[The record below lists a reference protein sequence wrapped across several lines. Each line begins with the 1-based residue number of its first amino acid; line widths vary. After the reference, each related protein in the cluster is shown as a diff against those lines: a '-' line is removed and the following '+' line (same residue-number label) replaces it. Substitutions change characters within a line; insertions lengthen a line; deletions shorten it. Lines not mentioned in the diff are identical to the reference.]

1 MFGDYLKQLRVQ
13 QGLTQ
18 RELATKLNLSNPE
31 FVSVDSVSVSRWERN
46 TTTPNT
52 IKAIKVLR
60 ELTLD
65 LKPFILS
72 IPSPEDEIFLDDIL
86 YTRFRSQRSL
96 LMMSDYEELKP
107 SEEIEITEE
116 TLFEDEIDAHLT
128 RLENFFLN
136 ADSHYPR
143 MISI

>member
-1 MFGDYLKQLRVQ
+1 MFGDYLKQFRVQ
-13 QGLTQ
+13 QGLPQ

-65 LKPFILS
+65 LKPLLLS
-72 IPSPEDEIFLDDIL
+72 IPP
-86 YTRFRSQRSL
+86 
-96 LMMSDYEELKP
+96 LKMRH
-107 SEEIEITEE
+107 
-116 TLFEDEIDAHLT
+116 F
-128 RLENFFLN
+128 
-136 ADSHYPR
+136 
-143 MISI
+143 